1 MKALFATAA
10 VCIALTGCASS
21 SDMDRANIQI
31 KSMEEQMTAQ
41 DMRVQRLEQS
51 REARVQQD
59 LAQYCFLGTQMF
71 SEGAYYAGKTCTRK
85 AGTMVYQ
92 GGKPVVYPLAWQ

>member
-10 VCIALTGCASS
+10 VCIALTGCASTT
-21 SDMDRANIQI
+21 DLQRATVQI

-51 REARVQQD
+51 REHHEQQD
-59 LAQYCFLGTQMF
+59 LTQYCFLGNQMF
-71 SEGAYYAGKTCTRK
+71 SEGAYYAGKTCMRK
-85 AGTMVYQ
+85 TGVVVYQ
-92 GGKPVVYPLAWQ
+92 AGKPVVYPLAWQ